1 MYTSS
6 RAYAHHVLLN
16 WFSGEAYLE
25 HVMDFSGTHLQA
37 QDRRF
42 AEGLVHR
49 VILHKRML
57 EYVLSR
63 FYRKKPQKKI
73 YVILLMG
80 AAEILY
86 MQVPDHAALHSA
98 VELARNVEARAAGFV
113 NAVLRR
119 VLDLRDREWEDL
131 RRDPRIGPGIRYGFP
146 DWLIARWIRQ
156 FGSETPELLAALN
169 ERPAKMARIVK
180 RDSREEI
187 LGVLK
192 QLEILEAESPYHPDF
207 VSLRSWQPLL
217 EHPLFTEGAVI
228 AQDVSAVFPVLLI
241 AGDDPKRVTD
251 VCCAPG
257 GKLTALHHYCP
268 AGTEVRGFDINGE
281 RLEDTRNTLHRLGIT
296 DLPLQI
302 ADAAREKIPA
312 SSHILADVPCSGFGV
327 IRKRSDLRWRRRPE
341 EMPQLLQLQKN
352 ILDNL
357 SQYLEP
363 GGLLVYSTCTFDR
376 EENMGNVR
384 DFLGRHRDFD
394 IAPADPARIPAELI
408 TREGA
413 VATFPHRH
421 FCEGS
426 FAIALRK
433 H

>member
-1 MYTSS
+1 MFTSS

-42 AEGLVHR
+42 AEALIHQ
-49 VILHKRML
+49 VILRQRML
-57 EYVLSR
+57 EHALGKYVSKKPKKPVYVL
-63 FYRKKPQKKI
+63 
-73 YVILLMG
+73 LLMG
-80 AAEILY
+80 TCEILY
-86 MQVPDHAALHSA
+86 MQVPDHAALHETVA
-98 VELARNVEARAAGFV
+98 LTGRIDARSRGFV
-113 NAVLRR
+113 NAVLRK
-119 VLDLRDREWEDL
+119 VLHFRDTEWGGL
-131 RRDPRIGPGIRYGFP
+131 QSDPRLAPGIRYGFP

-156 FGSETPELLAALN
+156 FGSETPELMAALN

-187 LGVLK
+187 LGVLR

-217 EHPLFTEGAVI
+217 EHPLFTQGALI

-241 AGDDPKRVTD
+241 AGDDPKRVAD

-257 GKLTALHHYCP
+257 GKLTALRHYCP
-268 AGTEVRGFDINGE
+268 AGTEIRGFDISGE

-296 DLPLQI
+296 DLPLKI
-302 ADAAREKIPA
+302 ADAAGEKIPA

-352 ILDNL
+352 ILDNV
-357 SQYLEP
+357 SQYVNP

-376 EENMGNVR
+376 EENMGSVR

-408 TREGA
+408 TPEGA